1 MRPGEGVRV
10 SYHHLLTIFRV
21 PVRDVIGGLA
31 LILYKYSPG
40 IFSNTTLI
48 RLIIIHK
55 ERDMKITHSGYKT
68 GAATL
73 LAAMLA
79 LALTGCAKSTVPSQ
93 TVPAKKEAD
102 DLFANLGDPKTP
114 APGKEK
120 VHYMAQVQAEIQRH
134 FKDAEAYSGK
144 RCTLRITSAPD
155 GLPINVRT
163 EGGDPALCRAA
174 MQAIGDSRF
183 PKPPTEEVHKAF
195 QIITLEFSP

>member
-68 GAATL
+68 IDEFAFALPAAQYPHVEEHITIFFQQVELTL
-73 LAAMLA
+73 TGQRHHVRLA
-79 LALTGCAKSTVPSQ
+79 LHMRQ
-93 TVPAKKEAD
+93 
-102 DLFANLGDPKTP
+102 GD
-114 APGKEK
+114 
-120 VHYMAQVQAEIQRH
+120 Q
-134 FKDAEAYSGK
+134 
-144 RCTLRITSAPD
+144 
-155 GLPINVRT
+155 PI
-163 EGGDPALCRAA
+163 
-174 MQAIGDSRF
+174 I
-183 PKPPTEEVHKAF
+183 
-195 QIITLEFSP
+195 

>member
-1 MRPGEGVRV
+1 M
-10 SYHHLLTIFRV
+10 

-79 LALTGCAKSTVPSQ
+79 LALMGCARALPQ
-93 TVPAKKEAD
+93 P
-102 DLFANLGDPKTP
+102 
-114 APGKEK
+114 
-120 VHYMAQVQAEIQRH
+120 IR
-134 FKDAEAYSGK
+134 SG
-144 RCTLRITSAPD
+144 
-155 GLPINVRT
+155 
-163 EGGDPALCRAA
+163 E
-174 MQAIGDSRF
+174 
-183 PKPPTEEVHKAF
+183 
-195 QIITLEFSP
+195 